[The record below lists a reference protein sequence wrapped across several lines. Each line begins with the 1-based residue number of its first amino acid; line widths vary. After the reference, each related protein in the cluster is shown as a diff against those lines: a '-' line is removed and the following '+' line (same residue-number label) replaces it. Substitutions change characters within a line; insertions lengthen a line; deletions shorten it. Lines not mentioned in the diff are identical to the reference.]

1 MVGIL
6 IVSHGKLAE
15 GLIDA
20 MKMIVGEQK
29 AVDFLSLNPSDSVE
43 ALTGRISSVASALNQ
58 SDGVLIMTDLF
69 GASPFNASAM
79 ATQSADFPID
89 VVTGFNLGM
98 LIETVLSREGKTLAE
113 LSSLAFE
120 SGMNSIKKLSDLMDL
135 S

>member
-1 MVGIL
+1 
-6 IVSHGKLAE
+6 
-15 GLIDA
+15 
-20 MKMIVGEQK
+20 
-29 AVDFLSLNPSDSVE
+29 
-43 ALTGRISSVASALNQ
+43 
-58 SDGVLIMTDLF
+58 MTDLF

-120 SGMNSIKKLSDLMDL
+120 SRMNFC
-135 S
+135 